1 MVNYGLTNNLSAVPS
16 HQDKQLYS
24 DIIVVDNNI
33 GRSLTARA
41 SYITNFSDLKLTLN
55 ADNLSIDSLSIE
67 DPNTKLSD
75 SVADVGS
82 SRGALRVL
90 SQDLDSVHD
99 SISIG
104 DQNGN
109 FATIS
114 NGELN
119 VTDKTISE
127 KLDTII
133 SLLSAIAFKA

>member
-1 MVNYGLTNNLSAVPS
+1 MANYNLINNLSAVPS

-33 GRSLTARA
+33 GRSLTAKA
-41 SYITNFSDLKLTLN
+41 SYITNLSDLNVTLN
-55 ADNLSIDSLSIE
+55 TDNLSIGSLKIE
-67 DPNTKLSD
+67 DSNNGLK
-75 SVADVGS
+75 VNVVDVGNNNAS
-82 SRGALRVL
+82 LRVL
-90 SQDLDSVHD
+90 SQDLDSISD

-104 DQNGN
+104 DQEGN

-114 NGELN
+114 NGKLN
-119 VTDKTISE
+119 VVDKSINE